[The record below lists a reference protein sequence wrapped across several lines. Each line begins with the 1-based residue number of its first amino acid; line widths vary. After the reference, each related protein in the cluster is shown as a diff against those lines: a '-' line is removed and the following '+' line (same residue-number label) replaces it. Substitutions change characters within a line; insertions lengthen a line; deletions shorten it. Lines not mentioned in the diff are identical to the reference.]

1 MHDDDDEI
9 RDSKYWVG
17 QLTQAATDG
26 SWFSSLRAKNYD
38 TRMSLW
44 DGQSSDGKK
53 WANNYG
59 RKVFPWEGGADCRIR
74 LADLICNRDMQLC
87 LTATFASRLQMLP
100 VESSD
105 ALSRTAAE
113 SVLKWMLFTHC
124 ADDLRRELELA
135 LNIRNTY
142 GLAVMGV
149 FWRTT
154 TRTEIKTFTLE
165 ELMASAAETQ
175 DPALTAL
182 IGAILDPLQEEVAAE
197 IINGIYEGAGTSA
210 NIRKLRE
217 GGTVEVPVPYIFES
231 KPEWTALEPFNDVIF
246 PTATYDLQRAPWIA
260 RREMISCEELE
271 ERVTTEGYPYEF
283 YEECEKHKGAS
294 LWPIYSQQN
303 NNRRDNILW
312 QDYRDLIEIWHVYS
326 KEIDEK
332 TGATKVM
339 CHIMHPNVE
348 KCAKEEVSP
357 YTHGNYPFIELPR
370 ERVSRC
376 LLESRSIPEIVST
389 MQAEIKTQ
397 RDYRSDR
404 AGIAILPPMR
414 VPANRGKLD
423 IVLGP
428 AVQIPERRPNE
439 FGWMQPPPFDQ
450 GTIEIERAVRRDV
463 NEYFG
468 LNGEGVDSNYVS
480 LVQQHTVDRWLRD
493 YKAIVTQTY
502 QLMQQYMQPV
512 EILRISGGQA
522 LPFSAAREDIQGK
535 FDLTI
540 DFDAKNLDAEALG
553 VKLDYISKAVV
564 PLDTA
569 GVIDR
574 AGLVKFIM
582 GAVDPVLA
590 QMLVRDPGPAAA
602 MEANEEQLAFTKIA
616 AGTEPELPGEGV
628 NHQLRA
634 QVLQG
639 IIQANPAVQQ
649 RYGQDEIF
657 RGMIDARMKALQFQ
671 LQQQQNAQIGRMGTM
686 PALQQQSPQQAP
698 QQ

>member
-1 MHDDDDEI
+1 MQTDNDDNLE
-9 RDSKYWVG
+9 RDPKYWIG
-17 QLTQAATDG
+17 QLTTASRDG
-26 SWFSSLRAKNYD
+26 SWFSSKRARNYD

-44 DGQSSDGKK
+44 DGQSPDGKK
-53 WANNYG
+53 WATNYG
-59 RKVFPWEGGADCRIR
+59 ANVFPWEGASDARIR
-74 LADLICNRDMQLC
+74 LADLVCNREMQLC
-87 LTATFASRLQMLP
+87 LTSTFAARLQMMP
-100 VESSD
+100 VESTD
-105 ALSRTAAE
+105 AVSRTAAE

-124 ADDLRRELELA
+124 SDSLRRELEIA
-135 LNIRNTY
+135 LNIRATY
-142 GLAVMGV
+142 GIAIMGV

-154 TRTEIKTFTLE
+154 TRLE
-165 ELMASAAETQ
+165 EKSVSLDDLIAMAQEQ
-175 DPALTAL
+175 GDPNSPLAML
-182 IGAILDPLQEEVAAE
+182 IGAILDPLQEENAIAMAE
-197 IINGIYEGAGTSA
+197 QFAPGTGTAA

-217 GGTVEVPVPYIFES
+217 GGTVEYTEPYIFES

-260 RREMISCEELE
+260 RREMITCEELE
-271 ERVTTEGYPYEF
+271 ERVITEGYPEEF
-283 YEECEKHKGAS
+283 YEKAENYKGAS
-294 LWPIYSQQN
+294 LWPVYMQQN
-303 NNRRDNILW
+303 HNRHDNILF

-326 KEIDEK
+326 KETDEK

-339 CHIMHPNVE
+339 CRVMHPNVDIF
-348 KCAKEEVSP
+348 AKEEISP
-357 YTHGNYPFIELPR
+357 YTHGEYPFIELPR
-370 ERVSRC
+370 ERVTRC
-376 LLESRSIPEIVST
+376 LMESRGIPEIVST

-397 RDYRSDR
+397 RDYRTDR
-404 AGIAILPPMR
+404 ANIAILPPMR

-468 LNGEGVDSNYVS
+468 MAGEGVDPNYVA

-493 YKAIVTQTY
+493 FKSIIRQTY

-512 EILRISGGQA
+512 EILRVSGGQA
-522 LPFSAAREDIQGK
+522 VPFQADRESIQGQ
-535 FDLTI
+535 FDLI
-540 DFDAKNLDAEALG
+540 VDWDAKNLDSEALG
-553 VKLDYISKAVV
+553 VKLNYISQAIV
-564 PLDTA
+564 PMDVA

-582 GAVDPVLA
+582 AAVDPNLA
-590 QMLVRDPGPAAA
+590 DLLVRDPGPAAA
-602 MEANEEQLAFTKIA
+602 MEANDEQLAYTKIA
-616 AGTEPELPGEGV
+616 AGTEPELPTEGQ

-649 RYGQDEIF
+649 RYQQDEIF
-657 RGMIDARMKALQFQ
+657 RNMIDARLKGFNFQ
-671 LQQQQNAQIGRMGTM
+671 VQQQQNAQIGRQGTL
-686 PALQQQSPQQAP
+686 PALQQGAQP
-698 QQ
+698 

>member
-1 MHDDDDEI
+1 MQTDNDDNIE
-9 RDSKYWVG
+9 RDPKYWIG
-17 QLTQAATDG
+17 QLTTASRDG
-26 SWFSSLRAKNYD
+26 SWFSSKRARNYD

-44 DGQSSDGKK
+44 DGQSPDGKK
-53 WANNYG
+53 WATNYG
-59 RKVFPWEGGADCRIR
+59 ANVFPWEGASDARIR
-74 LADLICNRDMQLC
+74 LADLVCNREMQLC
-87 LTATFASRLQMLP
+87 LTSTFAARLQMMP
-100 VESSD
+100 VESTD
-105 ALSRTAAE
+105 AVSRTAAE
-113 SVLKWMLFTHC
+113 AVLKWMLFTHC
-124 ADDLRRELELA
+124 TDTLRRELEIA
-135 LNIRNTY
+135 LNIRATY
-142 GLAVMGV
+142 GLAIMGV

-154 TRTEIKTFTLE
+154 TRLE
-165 ELMASAAETQ
+165 EKSVSLEDIIAMAQEQ
-175 DPALTAL
+175 GDPASPLAML
-182 IGAILDPLQEEVAAE
+182 IGAILDPLQEEVAIELAE
-197 IINGIYEGAGTSA
+197 QFAPGTGTAA

-217 GGTVEVPVPYIFES
+217 GGVVTYTEPYIFES

-260 RREMISCEELE
+260 RREMVTCEELE
-271 ERVTTEGYPYEF
+271 ERIITEGYPEEF
-283 YEECEKHKGAS
+283 YEEAEKFKGAS
-294 LWPIYSQQN
+294 LWPVYMQQN
-303 NNRRDNILW
+303 HNRHDNILF

-326 KEIDEK
+326 KETDEK

-339 CHIMHPNVE
+339 CRVMHPNVSIF
-348 KCAKEEVSP
+348 AKEEISP
-357 YTHGNYPFIELPR
+357 YTHGEYPFIELPR
-370 ERVSRC
+370 ERVTRC
-376 LLESRSIPEIVST
+376 LMESRGIPEIVST

-397 RDYRSDR
+397 RDYRTDR

-468 LNGEGVDSNYVS
+468 MAGDGVDPNYVA

-493 YKAIVTQTY
+493 FKSIIRQTY

-512 EILRISGGQA
+512 EILRVSGGQVV
-522 LPFSAAREDIQGK
+522 PFQADRTSIQGQ
-535 FDLTI
+535 FDLI
-540 DFDAKNLDAEALG
+540 VDWDAKNLDAEALG
-553 VKLDYISKAVV
+553 VKLNYISQAIV
-564 PLDTA
+564 PMDVA

-582 GAVDPVLA
+582 AAVDPNLA
-590 QMLVRDPGPAAA
+590 DLLVCDPGPAAA
-602 MEANEEQLAFTKIA
+602 MEANDEQLAYTKIA
-616 AGTEPELPGEGV
+616 AGTEPELPAEGQ

-649 RYGQDEIF
+649 RYQQDEIF
-657 RGMIDARMKALQFQ
+657 RKMIDARLKGFNFQ
-671 LQQQQNAQIGRMGTM
+671 LQQQQNAQIGRQGTL
-686 PALQQQSPQQAP
+686 PALQQGGPQ
-698 QQ
+698 

>member
-1 MHDDDDEI
+1 MQTDNDDNLE
-9 RDSKYWVG
+9 RDPKYWIG
-17 QLTQAATDG
+17 QLTTASRDG
-26 SWFSSLRAKNYD
+26 SWFSSKRARNYD

-44 DGQSSDGKK
+44 DGQSPDGKK
-53 WANNYG
+53 WATNYG
-59 RKVFPWEGGADCRIR
+59 ANVFPWEGASDARIR
-74 LADLICNRDMQLC
+74 LADLVCNREMQLC
-87 LTATFASRLQMLP
+87 LTSTFAARLQMMP
-100 VESSD
+100 VESTD
-105 ALSRTAAE
+105 AVSRTAAE

-124 ADDLRRELELA
+124 SDSLRRELEIA
-135 LNIRNTY
+135 LNIRATY
-142 GLAVMGV
+142 GIAIMGV

-154 TRTEIKTFTLE
+154 TRLE
-165 ELMASAAETQ
+165 EKSVSLDDLIAMAQEQ
-175 DPALTAL
+175 GDPNSPLAML
-182 IGAILDPLQEEVAAE
+182 IGAILDPLQEENAIAMAE
-197 IINGIYEGAGTSA
+197 QFAPGTGTAA

-217 GGTVEVPVPYIFES
+217 GGTVEYTEPYIFES

-260 RREMISCEELE
+260 RREMITCEELE
-271 ERVTTEGYPYEF
+271 ERVITEGYPEEF
-283 YEECEKHKGAS
+283 YEKAENYKGAS
-294 LWPIYSQQN
+294 LWPVYMQQN
-303 NNRRDNILW
+303 HNRHDNILF

-326 KEIDEK
+326 KETDEK

-339 CHIMHPNVE
+339 CRVMHPNVDIF
-348 KCAKEEVSP
+348 AKEEISP
-357 YTHGNYPFIELPR
+357 YTHGEYPFIELPR
-370 ERVSRC
+370 ERVTRC
-376 LLESRSIPEIVST
+376 LMESRGIPEIVST

-397 RDYRSDR
+397 RDYRTDR

-468 LNGEGVDSNYVS
+468 MAGEGVDPNYVA

-493 YKAIVTQTY
+493 FKSIIRQTY

-512 EILRISGGQA
+512 EILRVSGGQA
-522 LPFSAAREDIQGK
+522 VPFQADRESIQGQ
-535 FDLTI
+535 FDLI
-540 DFDAKNLDAEALG
+540 VDWDAKNLDSEALG
-553 VKLDYISKAVV
+553 VKLNYISQAIV
-564 PLDTA
+564 PMDVA

-582 GAVDPVLA
+582 AAVDPNLA
-590 QMLVRDPGPAAA
+590 DLLVRDPGPAAA
-602 MEANEEQLAFTKIA
+602 MEANDEQLAYTKIA
-616 AGTEPELPGEGV
+616 AGTEPELPTEGQ

-649 RYGQDEIF
+649 RYQQDEIF
-657 RGMIDARMKALQFQ
+657 RNMIDARLKGFNFQ
-671 LQQQQNAQIGRMGTM
+671 VQQQQNAQIGRQGTL
-686 PALQQQSPQQAP
+686 PALQQGAQP
-698 QQ
+698 